1 MRLSRIRLRF
11 RLRTLLLIILVAA
24 FWLGWRVDKA
34 RRQRLAIA
42 QVEKYNGHV
51 RFDYE
56 YVDGKEIPDAQPRVP
71 KWLRQSLAD
80 ECFREVSRVIH
91 DDQPLSDATLAPL
104 RDFSGIEE
112 LCFLGLWHGKAPVD
126 PPPGLERLTESG
138 LSRLEGLTR
147 LRRLEFHD
155 MELTGSMLR
164 HLNHSTQLEEL
175 KIFEGDGI
183 EGGISDEGMPPLG
196 AMPRLR
202 VLSLW
207 CHRITG
213 SCLEPLRGSRSLEKL
228 QVSVSP
234 LSAAGFEN
242 IGAITNLK
250 DLYFNQVDVSD
261 RNLLDLR
268 NLTGLTSLT
277 LHRNQSKITD
287 AGLVHLS
294 GMTRLEWL
302 DLTGCKITGR
312 GLASLKEMK
321 QLKRLC
327 LGWTQVDDVGLE
339 VIAGFPQLEIL
350 ELHQTRVTDA
360 GLVHLRGLKNLRKL
374 SVMYTAVTPQ
384 AVDELKKAIPTLTE
398 APSSSDRP
406 FPALFVPTCAG
417 ERWKRRSP

>member
-1 MRLSRIRLRF
+1 MRLPRIRLSLS
-11 RLRTLLLIILVAA
+11 LRMLLLLILVVALG
-24 FWLGWRVDKA
+24 LGWRVDRA
-34 RRQRLAIA
+34 RRQRHAIA
-42 QVEKYNGHV
+42 QVEKYNGYV

-56 YVDGKEIPDAQPRVP
+56 YAGGKEIPNAKPKGP
-71 KWLRQSLAD
+71 KWLRGILGD
-80 ECFREVSRVIH
+80 DYFREVNRVFYV
-91 DDQPLSDATLAPL
+91 DQPLSDATLAPL
-104 RDFSGIEE
+104 ADLSEIEE
-112 LCFLGLWHGKAPVD
+112 LRFLTRLFHGKAPVD
-126 PPPGLERLTESG
+126 PPAGLERLTESG

-147 LRRLEFHD
+147 LRRLDFHD

-164 HLNHSTQLEEL
+164 HLNRSTQLEEL
-175 KIFEGDGI
+175 SIFEGDAV

-213 SCLEPLRGSRSLEKL
+213 SCLEPLRGSRSLEEL
-228 QVSVSP
+228 QFYGSP
-234 LSAAGFEN
+234 LSDAGFEN
-242 IGAITNLK
+242 IGAITSLK
-250 DLYFNQVDVSD
+250 DLYFNQVHVSD
-261 RNLLDLR
+261 KNLSALR
-268 NLTGLTSLT
+268 NLTGLTRLT
-277 LHRNQSKITD
+277 LDYHRSNITD

-302 DLTGCKITGR
+302 ELTGSKITGL

-321 QLKRLC
+321 RLKRLC
-327 LGWTQVDDVGLE
+327 LGWTHVDDAGLE

-374 SVMYTAVTPQ
+374 SVVYTAVTPQ

-398 APSSSDRP
+398 AP
-406 FPALFVPTCAG
+406 
-417 ERWKRRSP
+417 